1 VAANQGGDEAE
12 TACHEALQT
21 LVSEYYR
28 RTNSAD
34 WQQNAAENRW
44 HGLAPG

>member
-28 RTNSAD
+28 RTNAAD
-34 WQQNAAENRW
+34 SRQNSGENR
-44 HGLAPG
+44 